1 MFQGRT
7 SHLPTPLFTHY
18 QEVTSSTTST
28 STTNSGSSS
37 QHSAKVGFGTPT
49 APNPAQSAQQSSHNP
64 APSALDNTQTTSASP
79 SYQTA
84 QAAPSGTISCS
95 AASAGVSA
103 APPSSSA
110 YGQVRLPVQSN
121 NVTDSATAAAAVAA
135 ALSLEQARL
144 LELLHQHTVSN
155 TSGNLGFNPFG
166 HTPPNSSLSTSAA
179 SVLPAASS
187 GALAGNFDHTATVG
201 GTSTPQQIEQM
212 LMMAIQERLAQQF
225 AVSPFDLSRLWQNVL
240 GLSVPAAFSSPLDLS
255 SLPGP
260 SGASQASTAQ
270 QQASHPLL
278 QHGLCSWPQ
287 CDHPCNSMA
296 AFLQHLSQVHTVDE
310 RSAQQCR
317 QQIEL
322 VESLEHKLSK
332 ERSRLQ
338 AMMQHL
344 HMKHSP
350 DSTQPT
356 LGIPQTVH
364 QQQPVQQTYQLVQQQ
379 AARHDSPIVSP
390 KVIQPT
396 AQQSFQSNT
405 AEESMVDQKPIVALQ
420 SAGEQS
426 SAFTSRPSASITGL
440 HHIQPTTSIEGAAS
454 RSSVLSNSIFGKL
467 PQPPQSAPCQPA
479 APVAVKRETTSPPLS
494 APLLVSPRPMGGT
507 PFGGAGLGVS
517 SSAAFGSIMGG
528 ACSSAP
534 LPLSMVST
542 TTAPPTLG
550 MDIGLGGQASGITP
564 RRRITDKSI
573 LPISADIAKNREFYR
588 SHDVRPPYTY
598 ASLIRQAI
606 MESKDCQLTLNEI
619 YQWFTETFA
628 YFRRNAATW
637 KNAVRHNLS
646 LHKCFARVEQNVK
659 GAVWTVDDSEF
670 YKRRPQRSSSSRSTK
685 VKNESGI
692 ARLGNKRPPVIA
704 EGGQTAQFLSAAA
717 DLLGRHPGGLTSQ
730 TPGSYSETFAKQES
744 TTSVASSASSMLE
757 DYPMMEGEEDEL
769 ETQPS
774 GQVEALALA
783 NMETDVCMDSQFM
796 NPLTLLSSAAASSSI
811 NPSGT
816 RSEPCS
822 PQIVCSQPPQLV
834 KSEEQIEVEEQQTQ

>member
-7 SHLPTPLFTHY
+7 SHLPTSLFTHY
-18 QEVTSSTTST
+18 QEATSSTTST

-37 QHSAKVGFGTPT
+37 SSQHSANVGFGTPT

-84 QAAPSGTISCS
+84 QGAPSGTIICS

-103 APPSSSA
+103 PPPSSSA

-121 NVTDSATAAAAVAA
+121 N
-135 ALSLEQARL
+135 ARL

-179 SVLPAASS
+179 NALSAGSS
-187 GALAGNFDHTATVG
+187 GALTGNIDHTATVG
-201 GTSTPQQIEQM
+201 GTNTPQQIEQM

-260 SGASQASTAQ
+260 SGQASAAQ

-296 AFLQHLSQVHTVDE
+296 AFLQHLGQVHTVDE

-356 LGIPQTVH
+356 LGIAQTAP
-364 QQQPVQQTYQLVQQQ
+364 QQQPVQHQQTYQLVQQQ
-379 AARHDSPIVSP
+379 AARHDTPIASP

-426 SAFTSRPSASITGL
+426 SAFTSRPSTTITGL

-454 RSSVLSNSIFGKL
+454 RSTVLSNSIFGKL
-467 PQPPQSAPCQPA
+467 PQPPPSAPSQPA

-517 SSAAFGSIMGG
+517 SSAAFGSILGG

-550 MDIGLGGQASGITP
+550 MDIGLGGQASGSTP

-717 DLLGRHPGGLTSQ
+717 DLLGRHPGGLTAQ
-730 TPGSYSETFAKQES
+730 TPGSYSESFVKQES
-744 TTSVASSASSMLE
+744 TTSVASSASSVLE

-783 NMETDVCMDSQFM
+783 NMESDVCMDSQFV
-796 NPLTLLSSAAASSSI
+796 NPLNLLSSAAASSSI

-822 PQIVCSQPPQLV
+822 PQIVCSQPHQLV
-834 KSEEQIEVEEQQTQ
+834 KPEEPIEVEEQQTQ